1 MINLKSTHR
10 QRSMMNEK
18 QMTTS
23 QSLCSTKKI
32 DFKKKI
38 VPTITVKNLMRQ
50 KVKKN
55 EGIHASSDLERLN
68 RSKDRAQKTP
78 ERPPTSENI
87 LDKYDN

>member
-1 MINLKSTHR
+1 MIDFKLTHR

-18 QMTTS
+18 QMTTN

-38 VPTITVKNLMRQ
+38 ASTVTVKSLMKQ
-50 KVKKN
+50 KVRKN
-55 EGIHASSDLERLN
+55 EEIHALSNLERS
-68 RSKDRAQKTP
+68 SKSKNRAQKTS